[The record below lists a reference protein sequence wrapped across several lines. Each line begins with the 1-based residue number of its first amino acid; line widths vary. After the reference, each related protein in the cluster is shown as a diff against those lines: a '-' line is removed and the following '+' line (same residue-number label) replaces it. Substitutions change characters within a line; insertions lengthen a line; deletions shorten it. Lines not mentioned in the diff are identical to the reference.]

1 MFRKRFRS
9 SRETS
14 PARRAVRPMIETLER
29 RRLLSASAHA
39 ALAEAAL
46 MGHTIEF
53 SQAPAAVQSG
63 LDALATKDGVT
74 APTSSQTVFLSN
86 INGVERYSVDI
97 VGTGTDTVLTV
108 KQNGNAVTAPV
119 KTTTTFGTLSGTD
132 AAATNEISAIAT
144 GLGLTAP
151 VSTTPVHVLTAS
163 DGMITYTVRLGG
175 ASGASRRGASIS
187 VDASGDPV
195 GNANLPFSVI
205 PAPIQT
211 ALNKNAPAGATALA
225 TTSTQTV
232 NVRTYN
238 GVLTYSTAFTVS
250 GTTTT
255 VTVNSA
261 DALATLPTTTSTTFS
276 AIPALAQAELQ
287 KLATADGF
295 SGTIATTQAVSA
307 YDEANGTTIYTIT
320 VPATQTGDSGAT
332 ISVNITLSVD
342 QSGNPTVLP
351 VDAGGSGRG
360 CDGGTAESGSS
371 DPSGE
376 STRGGGGRGFGRS
389 GERR

>member
-1 MFRKRFRS
+1 
-9 SRETS
+9 
-14 PARRAVRPMIETLER
+14 MIETLEG

-39 ALAEAAL
+39 ALAQAAIS
-46 MGHTIEF
+46 GHTIEF
-53 SQAPAAVQSG
+53 SQAPAAVQTG

-108 KQNGNAVTAPV
+108 KQNGNPVTAPA

-132 AAATNEISAIAT
+132 AAATSEISAIAT
-144 GLGLTAP
+144 ALSLTAP

-163 DGMITYTVRLGG
+163 DGTITYTVRLSG
-175 ASGASRRGASIS
+175 ASATSRRGASIS
-187 VDASGDPV
+187 VDAAGNPV
-195 GNANLPFSVI
+195 GNANLPFTVI
-205 PAPIQT
+205 PAAIQI

-232 NVRTYN
+232 NVRTNN

-276 AIPALAQAELQ
+276 AIPAMAQAELQ

-295 SGTIATTQAVSA
+295 SGTIAATQAVSA
-307 YDEANGTTIYTIT
+307 YDETNGTTIYTIT
-320 VPATQTGDSGAT
+320 VPTSQTDNSGAT

-351 VDAGGSGRG
+351 VDAGGSGSG
-360 CDGGTAESGSS
+360 CDGGSDGSS
-371 DPSGE
+371 DPSGN
-376 STRGGGGRGFGRS
+376 SNSNGGGLSGRFGRF
-389 GERR
+389 GFRR